1 MKKETYMPFFYDWL
15 PVFEELDAEDFKSL
29 VLKMVKYHKNPK
41 RIPKP
46 LGSTKLIE
54 AIIFPQL
61 KRLITCRENGKKGGN
76 PKIKKEQKS
85 EENRLKG
92 GSTLGSSLGSN
103 TNTNTKTK
111 TKTNTDTNTNP
122 NPNTNTSP
130 NPNPITN
137 TNEERFGIFWE
148 KYPRRMNRSNAFFEF
163 IKLNLSDCEFEE
175 MLSSLE
181 KHKHSLQWRDSQY
194 IPLPEN
200 YLKNRKWTDELE
212 ADNSTFDTDD
222 MFEQALIRSRKIFEE
237 GAKKRLAN

>member
-1 MKKETYMPFFYDWL
+1 MKTEKCFPFFFDWL
-15 PVFEELDAEDFKSL
+15 EPLSQLDGEEFKKLCLAMIRYYAYDKRPPKFEGLTKTIAMFIFSQIDRSK
-29 VLKMVKYHKNPK
+29 KNK
-41 RIPKP
+41 
-46 LGSTKLIE
+46 
-54 AIIFPQL
+54 
-61 KRLITCRENGKKGGN
+61 ENGKKGGN
-76 PKIKKEQKS
+76 PKIKRTK
-85 EENRLKG
+85 N
-92 GSTLGSSLGSN
+92 GSTDGSN
-103 TNTNTKTK
+103 TTTST
-111 TKTNTDTNTNP
+111 TTPTTTSTSTSTITP
-122 NPNTNTSP
+122 TPTPTNTSYV
-130 NPNPITN
+130 TN

-181 KHKHSLQWRDSQY
+181 KHKHSIQWRDSQY

-237 GAKKRLAN
+237 GAKKHLAN